1 MVCALL
7 QLGFS
12 GLQIVV
18 DLAARDFNSMQPA
31 LLATLL
37 NVRTVQ
43 RIILVPSILSQLN
56 HTGLT
61 VHQRQELLALLNRLG
76 TLVWEAGGLPIL
88 VSLLDDGLV
97 DRQLVCSVILTSGS
111 EGEQLLLK
119 LLKYHKNE
127 KVRMAAACV
136 LSHRLPS
143 DPRQI
148 QVEMVL
154 DTDDSMIDK

>member
-88 VSLLDDGLV
+88 VSLLDDGQV
-97 DRQLVCSVILTSGS
+97 DRQLVCSVIRTSGS
-111 EGEQLLLK
+111 DGEQLLLK